1 MSQKNVSMDKVL
13 QITRLFKEG
22 VTIKEIVRRL
32 SISCNSIKKYVKR
45 LYDNPDAKDVVLSP
59 EIAYGSPQAE
69 DTRRRYQGLLQYFS
83 KASCDLGRTGV
94 TQEVLWGEY
103 MLLHANG

>member
-1 MSQKNVSMDKVL
+1 MDKVL

-22 VTIKEIVRRL
+22 VPIKEIVRRL
-32 SISCNSIKKYVKR
+32 RFSCNSIKKNVKR
-45 LYDNPDAKDVVLSP
+45 LHDNPDAKEEVLSP

-69 DTRRRYQGLLQYFS
+69 DTRRRYEDLLQFFS
-83 KASCDLGRTGV
+83 KASCDLGRNGV
-94 TQEVLWGEY
+94 TREVLWGEY